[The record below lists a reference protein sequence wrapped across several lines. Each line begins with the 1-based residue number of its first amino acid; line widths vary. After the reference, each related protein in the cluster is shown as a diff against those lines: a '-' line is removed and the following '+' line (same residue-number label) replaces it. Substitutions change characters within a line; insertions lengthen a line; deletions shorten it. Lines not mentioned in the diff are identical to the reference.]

1 MNKIT
6 LFGVVQGVGMRPF
19 IYTLAQKLELVG
31 FVRNTQVALEIILP
45 AHKTESFLN
54 ALKKGL
60 PPLALVEKII
70 ISPYDKT
77 LKFND
82 FRILESK
89 NHPLNLLSQIP
100 KDLGVCE
107 DCLREIR
114 DKNSPYFHYAFNSC
128 AKCGARYSLLS
139 ALPYDRENSALK
151 PFKLCGF
158 CAFVYKDA
166 NNKRFHI
173 QGISCKKCGITLNY
187 KRFKNDDALLECAKD
202 IQKGKIIA
210 LKGNDDA
217 LLECAKDIQKGKI
230 IALKGLG
237 GFALLCDG
245 RNFQTIERL
254 RLLKNRPLKPF
265 ALMFKDLN
273 TAKQHAFLN
282 ALECESLN
290 STSAPIL
297 LARKKPNTPLAPNIA
312 KNSPFYG
319 VILPY
324 TPLHALLLD
333 LLDFPIVFTS
343 ANFSSL
349 PLASD
354 EAEIDALSFIFDF
367 KLTHN
372 RAIIHRID
380 DSIAQC
386 IDNAIRPMRLARG
399 FAPLYLTLPKRSNHS
414 PKKILALG
422 AEQKGHFS
430 LLDSETSILL
440 LSPFCGDLSVLENEK
455 HFKETLN
462 FFLKTYDF
470 KPTILACDK
479 HKNYTTTKMAFDFN
493 TPLLQ
498 VQHHHAHFL
507 ANVLD
512 ALLQD
517 PHLNHPFIGII
528 WDGSGA
534 YENKIYGAECFV
546 GDFER
551 IEEIA
556 RFEEFLLL
564 GGEKA
569 IKEPKRLVLEIALK
583 HQLNKLLKRVQKHFK
598 EDELEIFQQMHDREI
613 QSVATNSIGR
623 LFDIVAFSL
632 DLVGT
637 ISFEAES
644 GQVLENLALQSD
656 EIAFYPFKIKNSVVC
671 LKEFYQAFEKDLG
684 VLEPERIA
692 KKFFNSLVEI
702 ITALIA
708 PFKKHVVVCSGGVFC
723 NQLLCEQLAKR
734 LRGLKRQYFFH
745 KHFPPNDSSIPVGQA
760 LMAYFNPTIIKKG

>member
-1 MNKIT
+1 M
-6 LFGVVQGVGMRPF
+6 VQGVGMRPF
-19 IYTLAQKLELVG
+19 VYTLAQKLGLVG
-31 FVRNTQVALEIILP
+31 FVRNAQAALEIILP
-45 AHKTESFLN
+45 AHQTESFLN

-70 ISPYDKT
+70 ISPYDKA
-77 LKFND
+77 LHFNG

-100 KDLGVCE
+100 KDLGVCK

-114 DKNSPYFHYAFNSC
+114 DKNSPYFYYAFNSC
-128 AKCGARYSLLS
+128 AKCGARYSLLN
-139 ALPYDRENSALK
+139 AMPYDRENSALK
-151 PFKLCGF
+151 PFKLCEF
-158 CAFVYKDA
+158 CASVYQDPT
-166 NNKRFHI
+166 NKRFHI
-173 QGISCKKCGITLNY
+173 QGISCKKCGIALNY
-187 KRFKNDDALLECAKD
+187 KRFK
-202 IQKGKIIA
+202 
-210 LKGNDDA
+210 NDDA

-237 GFALLCDG
+237 GFALLCDA

-282 ALECESLN
+282 ALECESLISA
-290 STSAPIL
+290 STPIL

-354 EAEIDALSFIFDF
+354 EKEIDSLHFIFDF

-380 DSIAQC
+380 DSIVQC
-386 IDNAIRPMRLARG
+386 VDNIIRPMRLARG

-430 LLDSETSILL
+430 LLDSETSVLL

-470 KPTILACDK
+470 KPTLLACDK

-507 ANVLD
+507 ASVLD

-517 PHLNHPFIGII
+517 PHLNHPFIGIV

-546 GDFER
+546 GDLER

-556 RFEEFLLL
+556 RFEEFWLL
-564 GGEKA
+564 GGQKA

-598 EDELEIFQQMHDREI
+598 EDELEIFQQMHDKKI
-613 QSVATNSIGR
+613 QSIATNSIGR

-632 DLVGT
+632 DLTGT

-656 EIAFYPFKIKNSVVC
+656 EIAFYPFEIKNSVVG
-671 LKEFYQAFEKDLG
+671 LKAFYQAFEKDLG
-684 VLEPERIA
+684 VLEPKRIA

-708 PFKKHVVVCSGGVFC
+708 PFKEHVVVCSGGVFC

-734 LRGLKRQYFFH
+734 LRELKRQYFFH
-745 KHFPPNDSSIPVGQA
+745 KHFPPNDSSIPIGQA

>member
-19 IYTLAQKLELVG
+19 VYTLAQKLGLVG
-31 FVRNTQVALEIILP
+31 FVRNAQAALEIVLP

-70 ISPYDKT
+70 ISPYDKA
-77 LKFND
+77 LHFND

-100 KDLGVCE
+100 KDLGVCK

-114 DKNSPYFHYAFNSC
+114 DKNSPYFYYAFNSC
-128 AKCGARYSLLS
+128 AKCGARYSLLN

-151 PFKLCGF
+151 PFKLCEF
-158 CAFVYKDA
+158 CASVYQDPT
-166 NNKRFHI
+166 NKRFHI
-173 QGISCKKCGITLNY
+173 QGISCKKCGIALNY

-202 IQKGKIIA
+202 
-210 LKGNDDA
+210 L
-217 LLECAKDIQKGKI
+217 QKGKI

-237 GFALLCDG
+237 GFALLCDA

-273 TAKQHAFLN
+273 SVKQHAFLN

-290 STSAPIL
+290 SASTPIL
-297 LARKKPNTPLAPNIA
+297 LVRKKPDTQLAPNIA

-343 ANFSSL
+343 ANFNSL

-354 EAEIDALSFIFDF
+354 EAEIDSLSFIFDF

-399 FAPLYLTLPKRSNHS
+399 FAPLYLTLPKRSNGS

-422 AEQKGHFS
+422 AQQKGHFS
-430 LLDSETSILL
+430 LLDSETSVLL

-470 KPTILACDK
+470 KPTLLACDK

-507 ANVLD
+507 ASILD

-517 PHLNHPFIGII
+517 PHLNHPFIGIV

-546 GDFER
+546 GDLER
-551 IEEIA
+551 IEETA
-556 RFEEFLLL
+556 RFEEFWLL
-564 GGEKA
+564 GGQKA

-598 EDELEIFQQMHDREI
+598 EDELGIFQQMHDKKI

-632 DLVGT
+632 DLTGT

-656 EIAFYPFKIKNSVVC
+656 EIAFYPFEIKNSVVR

-684 VLEPERIA
+684 VLEPKRIA

-708 PFKKHVVVCSGGVFC
+708 PFKEHVVVCSGGVFC

-734 LRGLKRQYFFH
+734 LMGLKREYFFH

>member
-19 IYTLAQKLELVG
+19 IYTLAQKLGLVG
-31 FVRNTQVALEIILP
+31 FVRNAQAALEIVLP

-54 ALKKGL
+54 ALKKEL

-70 ISPYDKT
+70 ISPYDKA
-77 LKFND
+77 LHFND

-100 KDLGVCE
+100 KDLGVCK

-128 AKCGARYSLLS
+128 AKCGARYSLLN

-151 PFKLCGF
+151 PFKLCKF
-158 CAFVYKDA
+158 CTSVYKDA
-166 NNKRFHI
+166 HNKRFHI
-173 QGISCKKCGITLNY
+173 QGISCKKCGIALNY

-202 IQKGKIIA
+202 LQR
-210 LKGNDDA
+210 
-217 LLECAKDIQKGKI
+217 GKI

-237 GFALLCDG
+237 GFALLCDA

-282 ALECESLN
+282 ELECESLN

-297 LARKKPNTPLAPNIA
+297 LARKKPDTPLAPNIA

-354 EAEIDALSFIFDF
+354 EKEIDSLHFIFDF

-380 DSIAQC
+380 DSIVQRV
-386 IDNAIRPMRLARG
+386 DNIIRPMRLARG
-399 FAPLYLTLPKRSNHS
+399 FAPLYLTLPKRSNGS

-430 LLDSETSILL
+430 LLDSETSVLL

-470 KPTILACDK
+470 KPTLLACDK
-479 HKNYTTTKMAFDFN
+479 HQNYTTTKMAFELN

-507 ANVLD
+507 ASVLD

-517 PHLNHPFIGII
+517 PHLNHPFIGIV

-546 GDFER
+546 GDLER
-551 IEEIA
+551 IEEAA
-556 RFEEFLLL
+556 RFEEFWLL
-564 GGEKA
+564 GGQKA

-583 HQLNKLLKRVQKHFK
+583 HQLNKLLKCIQKHFK
-598 EDELEIFQQMHDREI
+598 EDELEIFQQMHDKKI

-632 DLVGT
+632 DLTGT

-656 EIAFYPFKIKNSVVC
+656 EIAFYPFTIKNSVVD

-708 PFKKHVVVCSGGVFC
+708 PFKEHVVVCSGGVFC

-734 LRGLKRQYFFH
+734 LRGLKREYFFH
-745 KHFPPNDSSIPVGQA
+745 KHFPPNDSSIPIGQA

>member
-1 MNKIT
+1 MCNDATLLNKIT

-31 FVRNTQVALEIILP
+31 FVRNTQAALEIILP

-114 DKNSPYFHYAFNSC
+114 DKNSPYFYYAFNSC
-128 AKCGARYSLLS
+128 AKCGARYSLLN

-173 QGISCKKCGITLNY
+173 QGISCKKCGIALNY

-210 LKGNDDA
+210 LKG
-217 LLECAKDIQKGKI
+217 
-230 IALKGLG
+230 LG
-237 GFALLCDG
+237 GFAFLCDG

-354 EAEIDALSFIFDF
+354 EAEIDSLSFIFDF

-386 IDNAIRPMRLARG
+386 IDNAMRPMRLARG
-399 FAPLYLTLPKRSNHS
+399 FAPLYLTLPKRSNDS
-414 PKKILALG
+414 QKKILALG

-470 KPTILACDK
+470 KPTLLVCDK
-479 HKNYTTTKMAFDFN
+479 HQNYTTTKMACGFN

-507 ANVLD
+507 ASVLD

-517 PHLNHPFIGII
+517 PHLNNPFIGII

-551 IEEIA
+551 IEEVA

-598 EDELEIFQQMHDREI
+598 EDELEIFQQMHDRGI

-623 LFDIVAFSL
+623 LFDIIAFSL
-632 DLVGT
+632 DLTGT

-692 KKFFNSLVEI
+692 KKFFNSLIEI

-708 PFKKHVVVCSGGVFC
+708 PFKEHVVVCSGGVFC

>member
-31 FVRNTQVALEIILP
+31 FVRNTQAALEIILP
-45 AHKTESFLN
+45 AHQTESFLN

-60 PPLALVEKII
+60 PPLALVEKIV

-107 DCLREIR
+107 DCLQEIR
-114 DKNSPYFHYAFNSC
+114 DKNSPYFYYVFNSC
-128 AKCGARYSLLS
+128 AKCGARYSLLN

-151 PFKLCGF
+151 PFKLCEF
-158 CAFVYKDA
+158 CTSTYQDPT
-166 NNKRFHI
+166 NKRFHI

-187 KRFKNDDALLECAKD
+187 KRFK
-202 IQKGKIIA
+202 
-210 LKGNDDA
+210 NDDA

-273 TAKQHAFLN
+273 TAKQHAFLS

-297 LARKKPNTPLAPNIA
+297 LARKKPNTQLAPNIA

-333 LLDFPIVFTS
+333 LLDFPIIFTS

-354 EAEIDALSFIFDF
+354 ETEIDALSFIFDF

-380 DSIAQC
+380 DSIAQHV
-386 IDNAIRPMRLARG
+386 DNAIRPMRLARG
-399 FAPLYLTLPKRSNHS
+399 FAPLYLTLPKRSS
-414 PKKILALG
+414 DLQKKILALG

-430 LLDSETSILL
+430 LLDSKTSVLL

-470 KPTILACDK
+470 KPTLLVCDK
-479 HKNYTTTKMAFDFN
+479 HQNYTTTQMAYGFN

-507 ANVLD
+507 ASVLD

-517 PHLNHPFIGII
+517 PHLNNPFIGII

-598 EDELEIFQQMHDREI
+598 EDELEIFQQMHDRKI
-613 QSVATNSIGR
+613 QSIATNSIGR

-656 EIAFYPFKIKNSVVC
+656 EIAFYPFKIKNSVVG

-684 VLEPERIA
+684 VLEPKRIA

-702 ITALIA
+702 ISALIA
-708 PFKKHVVVCSGGVFC
+708 PFKEHVVVCSGGVFC

-734 LRGLKRQYFFH
+734 LKGLKRQYFFH

>member
-1 MNKIT
+1 MRNDATLLNKIT

-19 IYTLAQKLELVG
+19 IYTLAQKLELAG
-31 FVRNTQVALEIILP
+31 FVRNTQAALEIILP

-60 PPLALVEKII
+60 PPLALVEKTI
-70 ISPYDKT
+70 ISPYDKA
-77 LKFND
+77 LKFNG

-100 KDLGVCE
+100 KDLGVCK

-128 AKCGARYSLLS
+128 AKCGARYSLLN

-151 PFKLCGF
+151 PFKLCEL
-158 CAFVYKDA
+158 CASIYQDPT
-166 NNKRFHI
+166 NKRFHI
-173 QGISCKKCGITLNY
+173 QGISCKKCGIALNY

-210 LKGNDDA
+210 LKG
-217 LLECAKDIQKGKI
+217 
-230 IALKGLG
+230 LG
-237 GFALLCDG
+237 GFALVCDA

-265 ALMFKDLN
+265 ALMFKNLN

-282 ALECESLN
+282 ELECESLN
-290 STSAPIL
+290 SASAPIL
-297 LARKKPNTPLAPNIA
+297 LARKKPDTQLAPNIA

-333 LLDFPIVFTS
+333 LLDFPIIFTS

-354 EAEIDALSFIFDF
+354 EDEIDSLSFIFDF

-380 DSIAQC
+380 DSIAQRV
-386 IDNAIRPMRLARG
+386 DNIIRPMRLGRG
-399 FAPLYLTLPKRSNHS
+399 FSPLYLTLPKRSNCS

-430 LLDSETSILL
+430 LLDSETSVLL

-507 ANVLD
+507 ASVLD

-534 YENKIYGAECFV
+534 YDNKIYGAECFV

-551 IEEIA
+551 IEEVA
-556 RFEEFLLL
+556 RFEEFWLL
-564 GGEKA
+564 GGQKA

-583 HQLNKLLKRVQKHFK
+583 HQLNKLLRRVQKHFK
-598 EDELEIFQQMHDREI
+598 EDELEIFQQMHDKKI
-613 QSVATNSIGR
+613 QSIATNSIGR

-656 EIAFYPFKIKNSVVC
+656 EIAFYPFTIKNSVVC

-684 VLEPERIA
+684 VLEPKRIA

-708 PFKKHVVVCSGGVFC
+708 PFKEHVVVCSGGVFC

-745 KHFPPNDSSIPVGQA
+745 KHFPPNDSSIPIGQA
-760 LMAYFNPTIIKKG
+760 LMAYFNPKIIKKG

>member
-1 MNKIT
+1 MQYLNQTAWKFALRNDATLLNKIT

-31 FVRNTQVALEIILP
+31 FVRNTQAALEIILP

-77 LKFND
+77 LRFNG

-128 AKCGARYSLLS
+128 AKCGARYSLLN
-139 ALPYDRENSALK
+139 AMPYDRENSALK
-151 PFKLCGF
+151 PFKLCKF
-158 CAFVYKDA
+158 CASIYQDPT
-166 NNKRFHI
+166 NKRFHI
-173 QGISCKKCGITLNY
+173 QGISCKKCGIELNY
-187 KRFKNDDALLECAKD
+187 KRFK
-202 IQKGKIIA
+202 
-210 LKGNDDA
+210 NDDA

-237 GFALLCDG
+237 GFALLCDA

-265 ALMFKDLN
+265 ALMFKDLKS
-273 TAKQHAFLN
+273 AKQHAFLN
-282 ALECESLN
+282 ELECESL
-290 STSAPIL
+290 SSISAPIL
-297 LARKKPNTPLAPNIA
+297 LARKKPDTQLAPNIA

-354 EAEIDALSFIFDF
+354 ETEINALSFIFDF

-380 DSIAQC
+380 DSIVQRV
-386 IDNAIRPMRLARG
+386 DNIIRPMRLARG
-399 FAPLYLTLPKRSNHS
+399 FAPLYLALPKRSNCS
-414 PKKILALG
+414 QQKILALG

-470 KPTILACDK
+470 KPTLLACDK
-479 HKNYTTTKMAFDFN
+479 HKNYTTTQMAFDFN

-507 ANVLD
+507 ASVLD

-534 YENKIYGAECFV
+534 YDNKVYGAECFV
-546 GDFER
+546 GDLER

-556 RFEEFLLL
+556 RFEEFWLL
-564 GGEKA
+564 GGQKA

-598 EDELEIFQQMHDREI
+598 EDELEIFQQMHDKKI

-644 GQVLENLALQSD
+644 GQVLEDLALQSD
-656 EIAFYPFKIKNSVVC
+656 EIAFYPFEIKNSVVG
-671 LKEFYQAFEKDLG
+671 LKAFYQAFEKDLG
-684 VLEPERIA
+684 VLEPKRIA

-708 PFKKHVVVCSGGVFC
+708 PFKEHVVVCSGGVFC

-734 LRGLKRQYFFH
+734 LKKLQREYFFH

>member
-1 MNKIT
+1 M
-6 LFGVVQGVGMRPF
+6 VQGVGMRPF

-31 FVRNTQVALEIILP
+31 FVRNTQAALEIILP

-128 AKCGARYSLLS
+128 AKCGARYSLLN
-139 ALPYDRENSALK
+139 AMPYDRENSALK

-158 CAFVYKDA
+158 CASTYQDPT
-166 NNKRFHI
+166 NKRFHI

-187 KRFKNDDALLECAKD
+187 KHFKNDDALLECS
-202 IQKGKIIA
+202 
-210 LKGNDDA
+210 
-217 LLECAKDIQKGKI
+217 KDIQKGKI

-237 GFALLCDG
+237 GFALLCDA

-290 STSAPIL
+290 SASAPIL
-297 LARKKPNTPLAPNIA
+297 LARKKPDTPLAPNIA

-319 VILPY
+319 IILPY

-386 IDNAIRPMRLARG
+386 IDNAMRPMRLARG
-399 FAPLYLTLPKRSNHS
+399 FAPLYLTLPKRSNDLQ
-414 PKKILALG
+414 KKILALG

-430 LLDSETSILL
+430 LLDSETSTLL

-479 HKNYTTTKMAFDFN
+479 HKNYTTTKMACDFN

-507 ANVLD
+507 ASVLD

-583 HQLNKLLKRVQKHFK
+583 HQLNKLLERVQKHFK

-632 DLVGT
+632 DLTGT

-702 ITALIA
+702 ITALII
-708 PFKKHVVVCSGGVFC
+708 PFKEHVVVCSGGVFC

>member
-1 MNKIT
+1 MNQIT

-31 FVRNTQVALEIILP
+31 FVRNTQAALEIILP

-70 ISPYDKT
+70 ISPYDKA
-77 LKFND
+77 LKFNG

-114 DKNSPYFHYAFNSC
+114 DKNSPYFYYAFNSC
-128 AKCGARYSLLS
+128 AKCGARYSLLN
-139 ALPYDRENSALK
+139 AMPYDRENSALK
-151 PFKLCGF
+151 PFKLCEF
-158 CAFVYKDA
+158 CASVYQDPR
-166 NNKRFHI
+166 NKRFHI
-173 QGISCKKCGITLNY
+173 QGISCKKCGIALNY

-210 LKGNDDA
+210 LKG
-217 LLECAKDIQKGKI
+217 
-230 IALKGLG
+230 LG
-237 GFALLCDG
+237 GFALVCDA

-290 STSAPIL
+290 SASAPIL
-297 LARKKPNTPLAPNIA
+297 LARKKPDTKLAPNIA

-380 DSIAQC
+380 DSIAQRV
-386 IDNAIRPMRLARG
+386 DHAIRPMRLARG
-399 FAPLYLTLPKRSNHS
+399 FAPLYLTLPKRSNCS
-414 PKKILALG
+414 PQKILALG

-455 HFKETLN
+455 HFKETLD

-470 KPTILACDK
+470 KPTLLACDK
-479 HKNYTTTKMAFDFN
+479 HKNYTTTKMAFEFN

-507 ANVLD
+507 ASVLD

-546 GDFER
+546 GDLER

-564 GGEKA
+564 GGQKA
-569 IKEPKRLVLEIALK
+569 IKEPKRLVLEMALK
-583 HQLNKLLKRVQKHFK
+583 HQLNELLKRVQKHFK
-598 EDELEIFQQMHDREI
+598 KEELEIFQQMHDREI
-613 QSVATNSIGR
+613 QSIATNSIGR

-632 DLVGT
+632 GLVET

-656 EIAFYPFKIKNSVVC
+656 EIAFYPFKIKNSVVG

-684 VLEPERIA
+684 VLEPKRIA

-708 PFKKHVVVCSGGVFC
+708 PFKEHVVVCSGGVFC

-745 KHFPPNDSSIPVGQA
+745 KHFPPNDSSIPIGQA

>member
-1 MNKIT
+1 
-6 LFGVVQGVGMRPF
+6 MRPF

-31 FVRNTQVALEIILP
+31 FVRNTQAALEIILP

-128 AKCGARYSLLS
+128 AKCGARYSLLN

-187 KRFKNDDALLECAKD
+187 KRFKNDDALLECT
-202 IQKGKIIA
+202 
-210 LKGNDDA
+210 
-217 LLECAKDIQKGKI
+217 KDIQKGKI

-380 DSIAQC
+380 DSITQC
-386 IDNAIRPMRLARG
+386 IDNAMRPMRLARG
-399 FAPLYLTLPKRSNHS
+399 FAPLYLTLPKRSNDS
-414 PKKILALG
+414 QKKILALG

-479 HKNYTTTKMAFDFN
+479 HKNYTTTKIACDFN

-507 ANVLD
+507 ASVLD

-517 PHLNHPFIGII
+517 PHLNNPFIGII

-569 IKEPKRLVLEIALK
+569 IKEPKRLVLGIALK
-583 HQLNKLLKRVQKHFK
+583 HQLNILLERVQKHFK

-632 DLVGT
+632 DLTGM

-684 VLEPERIA
+684 VLEPKRIA

-708 PFKKHVVVCSGGVFC
+708 PFKEHVVVCSGGVFC

-745 KHFPPNDSSIPVGQA
+745 KHFPPNDSSIPIGQA

>member
-31 FVRNTQVALEIILP
+31 FVRNTQAALEIILP

-77 LKFND
+77 LKSND

-89 NHPLNLLSQIP
+89 NHSLNLISQIP

-128 AKCGARYSLLS
+128 AKCGARYSLLN

-158 CAFVYKDA
+158 CAFVYKDT

-210 LKGNDDA
+210 LKG
-217 LLECAKDIQKGKI
+217 
-230 IALKGLG
+230 LG
-237 GFALLCDG
+237 GFALLCDA

-273 TAKQHAFLN
+273 TAKQHAFLS

-386 IDNAIRPMRLARG
+386 IDNAMRPMRLARG
-399 FAPLYLTLPKRSNHS
+399 FAPLYLTLPKRSNDS
-414 PKKILALG
+414 QKKILALG

-479 HKNYTTTKMAFDFN
+479 HKNYTTTKMACDFN

-507 ANVLD
+507 ASILD

-517 PHLNHPFIGII
+517 PHLNNPFIGII

-583 HQLNKLLKRVQKHFK
+583 HQLNKLLKRVQKYFK

-632 DLVGT
+632 DLTGT

-684 VLEPERIA
+684 VLEPKRIA

-702 ITALIA
+702 ITALIM
-708 PFKKHVVVCSGGVFC
+708 PFKEHVVVCSGGVFC

-745 KHFPPNDSSIPVGQA
+745 KHFPPNDSSIPIGQA

>member
-19 IYTLAQKLELVG
+19 VYTLAQKLGLVG
-31 FVRNTQVALEIILP
+31 FVRNAQAALEIILP
-45 AHKTESFLN
+45 AHQTESFLN

-70 ISPYDKT
+70 ISPYDKA
-77 LKFND
+77 LHFNG

-100 KDLGVCE
+100 KDLGVCK

-114 DKNSPYFHYAFNSC
+114 DKNSPYFYYAFNSC
-128 AKCGARYSLLS
+128 AKCGARYSLLN
-139 ALPYDRENSALK
+139 AMPYDRENSALK
-151 PFKLCGF
+151 PFKLCEF
-158 CAFVYKDA
+158 CASVYQDPT
-166 NNKRFHI
+166 NKRFHI
-173 QGISCKKCGITLNY
+173 QGISCKKCGIALNY
-187 KRFKNDDALLECAKD
+187 KRFK
-202 IQKGKIIA
+202 
-210 LKGNDDA
+210 NDDA

-237 GFALLCDG
+237 GFALLCDA

-282 ALECESLN
+282 ALECESLISA
-290 STSAPIL
+290 STPIL

-354 EAEIDALSFIFDF
+354 EKEIDSLHFIFDF

-380 DSIAQC
+380 DSIVQC
-386 IDNAIRPMRLARG
+386 VDNIIRPMRLARG

-430 LLDSETSILL
+430 LLDSETSVLL

-470 KPTILACDK
+470 KPTLLACDK

-507 ANVLD
+507 ASVLD

-517 PHLNHPFIGII
+517 PHLNHPFIGIV

-546 GDFER
+546 GDLER

-556 RFEEFLLL
+556 RFEEFWLL
-564 GGEKA
+564 GGQKA

-598 EDELEIFQQMHDREI
+598 EDELEIFQQMHDKKI
-613 QSVATNSIGR
+613 QSIATNSIGR

-632 DLVGT
+632 DLTGT

-656 EIAFYPFKIKNSVVC
+656 EIAFYPFEIKNSVVG
-671 LKEFYQAFEKDLG
+671 LKAFYQAFEKDLG
-684 VLEPERIA
+684 VLEPKRIA

-708 PFKKHVVVCSGGVFC
+708 PFKEHVVVCSGGVFC

-734 LRGLKRQYFFH
+734 LRELKRQYFFH
-745 KHFPPNDSSIPVGQA
+745 KHFPPNDSSIPIGQA

>member
-1 MNKIT
+1 M
-6 LFGVVQGVGMRPF
+6 VQGVGMRPF

-31 FVRNTQVALEIILP
+31 FVRNTQAALEIILP
-45 AHKTESFLN
+45 AHQTESFLN

-60 PPLALVEKII
+60 PPLALVEKIV

-77 LKFND
+77 LKSND

-114 DKNSPYFHYAFNSC
+114 DKSSPYFHYAFNSC
-128 AKCGARYSLLS
+128 AKCGARYSLLN

-158 CAFVYKDA
+158 CASTYQDPT
-166 NNKRFHI
+166 NKRFHI

-187 KRFKNDDALLECAKD
+187 KHFK
-202 IQKGKIIA
+202 
-210 LKGNDDA
+210 NDDA

-237 GFALLCDG
+237 GFALLCDA

-290 STSAPIL
+290 STSTPIL

-380 DSIAQC
+380 DSIVQC
-386 IDNAIRPMRLARG
+386 IDNAMRPMRLARG
-399 FAPLYLTLPKRSNHS
+399 FAPLYLTLPKRSNDS
-414 PKKILALG
+414 QKKILALG

-479 HKNYTTTKMAFDFN
+479 HKNYTTTKMACDFN

-507 ANVLD
+507 ASVLD

-517 PHLNHPFIGII
+517 PHLNDPFIGII

-583 HQLNKLLKRVQKHFK
+583 HQLNKLLECVQKHFK

-613 QSVATNSIGR
+613 QSTATNSIGR

-632 DLVGT
+632 DLTRT

-708 PFKKHVVVCSGGVFC
+708 PFKEHVVVCSGGVFC

>member
-1 MNKIT
+1 MCNDATLLNKIT

-31 FVRNTQVALEIILP
+31 FVRNTQAALEIILP

-77 LKFND
+77 LKSND

-128 AKCGARYSLLS
+128 AKCGARYSLLN

-158 CAFVYKDA
+158 CAFVYKDT

-210 LKGNDDA
+210 LKG
-217 LLECAKDIQKGKI
+217 
-230 IALKGLG
+230 LG
-237 GFALLCDG
+237 GFALLCDA

-354 EAEIDALSFIFDF
+354 ETEIDALSFIFDF

-372 RAIIHRID
+372 RTIIHRID

-386 IDNAIRPMRLARG
+386 IDNAMRPMRLARG
-399 FAPLYLTLPKRSNHS
+399 FAPLYLTLPKRSNDS
-414 PKKILALG
+414 QKKILALG

-455 HFKETLN
+455 HFKETLD

-479 HKNYTTTKMAFDFN
+479 HKNYTTTQMAFDFN

-507 ANVLD
+507 ASVLD

-546 GDFER
+546 GNLER

-583 HQLNKLLKRVQKHFK
+583 HQLNKLLERVQKHFK

-632 DLVGT
+632 DLTGT

-684 VLEPERIA
+684 VLESERIA

-702 ITALIA
+702 ITALIM
-708 PFKKHVVVCSGGVFC
+708 PFKEHVVVCSGGVFC

>member
-1 MNKIT
+1 
-6 LFGVVQGVGMRPF
+6 MRPF

-31 FVRNTQVALEIILP
+31 FVRNTQAALEIILP

-70 ISPYDKT
+70 INPYDKT
-77 LKFND
+77 LKFNG

-89 NHPLNLLSQIP
+89 NHSLNLLSQIP

-128 AKCGARYSLLS
+128 AKCGARYSLLN

-158 CAFVYKDA
+158 CAFVYKDT

-210 LKGNDDA
+210 LKG
-217 LLECAKDIQKGKI
+217 
-230 IALKGLG
+230 LG
-237 GFALLCDG
+237 GFALLCDA

-297 LARKKPNTPLAPNIA
+297 LARKKPDTPLAPNIA

-380 DSIAQC
+380 DSIVQC

-479 HKNYTTTKMAFDFN
+479 HKNYTTTKMACDFN
-493 TPLLQ
+493 TPLMQ

-507 ANVLD
+507 ASVLD

-517 PHLNHPFIGII
+517 PHLNHPFIGIV

-583 HQLNKLLKRVQKHFK
+583 HQLNKLLERVQKHFK

-632 DLVGT
+632 DLTGT

-671 LKEFYQAFEKDLG
+671 LKDFYQAFEKDLG

-692 KKFFNSLVEI
+692 KKFFNSLTEI

-708 PFKKHVVVCSGGVFC
+708 PFKEHVVVCSGGVFC

>member
-1 MNKIT
+1 MCNDATLLNKIT

-31 FVRNTQVALEIILP
+31 FVRNTQAALEIVLP

-70 ISPYDKT
+70 INPYDKT
-77 LKFND
+77 LKSND

-100 KDLGVCE
+100 KDLGVCK

-128 AKCGARYSLLS
+128 AKCGARYSLLN

-158 CAFVYKDA
+158 CASTYQDPT
-166 NNKRFHI
+166 NKRFHI

-210 LKGNDDA
+210 LKG
-217 LLECAKDIQKGKI
+217 
-230 IALKGLG
+230 LG
-237 GFALLCDG
+237 GFALLCDA

-343 ANFSSL
+343 ANFNSL

-399 FAPLYLTLPKRSNHS
+399 FAPLYLTLPKRSNDS
-414 PKKILALG
+414 QKKILALG
-422 AEQKGHFS
+422 AEQKGYFS

-479 HKNYTTTKMAFDFN
+479 HKNYTTTKMACGFN

-507 ANVLD
+507 ASVLD

-517 PHLNHPFIGII
+517 PHLNNPFIGII

-534 YENKIYGAECFV
+534 YENKVYGAECFV

-583 HQLNKLLKRVQKHFK
+583 HQLNKLLKCVQKHFK

-632 DLVGT
+632 DLTGT

-692 KKFFNSLVEI
+692 KKFFNSLTEI
-702 ITALIA
+702 IAALIV
-708 PFKKHVVVCSGGVFC
+708 PFKEHVVVCSGGVFC

-760 LMAYFNPTIIKKG
+760 LMTYFNPTIIKKG

>member
-1 MNKIT
+1 MQYLNQTAWKLALRNDATLLNKIT

-31 FVRNTQVALEIILP
+31 FVRNTQAALEIILP

-60 PPLALVEKII
+60 PPLALVEKTI
-70 ISPYDKT
+70 ISPYDKA
-77 LKFND
+77 LHFND

-100 KDLGVCE
+100 KDLGVCK
-107 DCLREIR
+107 DCLCEIR

-128 AKCGARYSLLS
+128 AKCGARYSLLN

-151 PFKLCGF
+151 PFKLCKF
-158 CAFVYKDA
+158 CASTYQDPT
-166 NNKRFHI
+166 NKRFHI
-173 QGISCKKCGITLNY
+173 QGISCKKCGIALNY
-187 KRFKNDDALLECAKD
+187 KRFK
-202 IQKGKIIA
+202 
-210 LKGNDDA
+210 NDDA

-237 GFALLCDG
+237 GFALLCDA

-282 ALECESLN
+282 ALECESLS
-290 STSAPIL
+290 STSTPIL
-297 LARKKPNTPLAPNIA
+297 LARKKPDTPLAPNIA

-349 PLASD
+349 PLASN
-354 EAEIDALSFIFDF
+354 EAEIDSLSFIFDF

-399 FAPLYLTLPKRSNHS
+399 FAPFYLTLPKRSNGS

-430 LLDSETSILL
+430 LLDSETSVLL

-470 KPTILACDK
+470 KPTLLACDK
-479 HKNYTTTKMAFDFN
+479 HKNYTTTQMAFEFN

-507 ANVLD
+507 ASVLD

-517 PHLNHPFIGII
+517 PHLNHPFIGIV

-546 GDFER
+546 GDLER

-556 RFEEFLLL
+556 RFEEFWLL
-564 GGEKA
+564 GGQKA

-598 EDELEIFQQMHDREI
+598 EDELEIFQQMHDKKI
-613 QSVATNSIGR
+613 QSIATNSIGR

-632 DLVGT
+632 GLTGT

-702 ITALIA
+702 IAALIA
-708 PFKKHVVVCSGGVFC
+708 PFKEHVVVCSGGVFC

-734 LRGLKRQYFFH
+734 LRELKRQYFFH
-745 KHFPPNDSSIPVGQA
+745 KHFPPNDSSIPIGQA

>member
-31 FVRNTQVALEIILP
+31 FVRNTQAALEIILP

-54 ALKKGL
+54 ALKNGL

-70 ISPYDKT
+70 ISPYDKA
-77 LKFND
+77 LHFND

-100 KDLGVCE
+100 KDLGVCK

-128 AKCGARYSLLS
+128 AKCGARYSLLN

-151 PFKLCGF
+151 PFKLCEF
-158 CAFVYKDA
+158 CASVYKDTH
-166 NNKRFHI
+166 NKRFHI
-173 QGISCKKCGITLNY
+173 QGISCKKCGIALTY
-187 KRFKNDDALLECAKD
+187 KRFK
-202 IQKGKIIA
+202 
-210 LKGNDDA
+210 NDDA

-237 GFALLCDG
+237 GFALLCDA

-273 TAKQHAFLN
+273 SAKQHAFLN

-290 STSAPIL
+290 SASAPIL
-297 LARKKPNTPLAPNIA
+297 LARKKPNTQLAPNIA

-354 EAEIDALSFIFDF
+354 EAEIDSLSFIFDF

-380 DSIAQC
+380 DSVVQRV
-386 IDNAIRPMRLARG
+386 DNAIRPMRLARG

-430 LLDSETSILL
+430 LLDSETSVLL

-470 KPTILACDK
+470 KPTLLACDK
-479 HKNYTTTKMAFDFN
+479 HKNYTTTKMAFEFN

-507 ANVLD
+507 ASVLD

-517 PHLNHPFIGII
+517 PHLNHPFIGIV

-534 YENKIYGAECFV
+534 YDNKIYGAECFV
-546 GDFER
+546 GDLER
-551 IEEIA
+551 IEEVA
-556 RFEEFLLL
+556 RFEEFWLL
-564 GGEKA
+564 GGQKA
-569 IKEPKRLVLEIALK
+569 IKEPRRLVLEIALK

-598 EDELEIFQQMHDREI
+598 EDELEIFKQMHDKKI

-632 DLVGT
+632 DLTGT

-656 EIAFYPFKIKNSVVC
+656 EIAFYPFEIKNSVVC

-708 PFKKHVVVCSGGVFC
+708 PFKEHVVVCSGGVFC

-734 LRGLKRQYFFH
+734 LKKLQREYFFH
-745 KHFPPNDSSIPVGQA
+745 KHFPPNDSSIPIGQA

>member
-1 MNKIT
+1 MCNDATLLNKIT

-31 FVRNTQVALEIILP
+31 FVRNTQAALEIILP
-45 AHKTESFLN
+45 THQTESFLN

-77 LKFND
+77 LKFNG

-107 DCLREIR
+107 DCLCEIR
-114 DKNSPYFHYAFNSC
+114 DKDSPYFHYAFNSC
-128 AKCGARYSLLS
+128 AKCGARYSLLN

-210 LKGNDDA
+210 LKG
-217 LLECAKDIQKGKI
+217 
-230 IALKGLG
+230 LG
-237 GFALLCDG
+237 GFALLCDA

-399 FAPLYLTLPKRSNHS
+399 FAPLYLTLPKRSNDS
-414 PKKILALG
+414 QKKILALG

-430 LLDSETSILL
+430 LLDSKTSILL
-440 LSPFCGDLSVLENEK
+440 LSPFCGDLSVLENKK

-479 HKNYTTTKMAFDFN
+479 HKNYTTTKMTFDFN

-507 ANVLD
+507 ASVLD

-517 PHLNHPFIGII
+517 PHLNNPFIGIV

-613 QSVATNSIGR
+613 QSTATNSIGR

-632 DLVGT
+632 DLTGT

-692 KKFFNSLVEI
+692 KKFFNSLTEI
-702 ITALIA
+702 ISALIA
-708 PFKKHVVVCSGGVFC
+708 PFKEHVVVCSGGVFC

>member
-1 MNKIT
+1 MCNDAALLNKIT

-19 IYTLAQKLELVG
+19 IYTLAQKLGLAG
-31 FVRNTQVALEIILP
+31 FVRNAQAALEIVLP
-45 AHKTESFLN
+45 AHKTEPFLN

-70 ISPYDKT
+70 ISPYDKV
-77 LKFND
+77 LHFND

-89 NHPLNLLSQIP
+89 NRPLNLLSQIP
-100 KDLGVCE
+100 KDLGVCK
-107 DCLREIR
+107 DCLREIK
-114 DKNSPYFHYAFNSC
+114 DKNSPYFYYAFNSC
-128 AKCGARYSLLS
+128 AKCGARYSLLN

-151 PFKLCGF
+151 PFKLCKF
-158 CAFVYKDA
+158 CASIYQDPT
-166 NNKRFHI
+166 NKRFHI
-173 QGISCKKCGITLNY
+173 QGISCKKCGIALNY

-202 IQKGKIIA
+202 
-210 LKGNDDA
+210 L
-217 LLECAKDIQKGKI
+217 QKGKI

-237 GFALLCDG
+237 GFALLCDA

-265 ALMFKDLN
+265 ALMFKDLKS
-273 TAKQHAFLN
+273 AKQHAFLN

-297 LARKKPNTPLAPNIA
+297 LAHKKPDTQLAPNIA

-354 EAEIDALSFIFDF
+354 EKEIDSLHFIFDF

-399 FAPLYLTLPKRSNHS
+399 FAPLYLTLPKRSNCS
-414 PKKILALG
+414 QKKILALG

-430 LLDSETSILL
+430 LLDSETSVLL

-479 HKNYTTTKMAFDFN
+479 HKNYTTTQMACGFN

-507 ANVLD
+507 ASILD

-517 PHLNHPFIGII
+517 PHLNHPFIGIV

-534 YENKIYGAECFV
+534 YENKVYGAECFV
-546 GDFER
+546 GDLER
-551 IEEIA
+551 IEEVA
-556 RFEEFLLL
+556 RFEEFWLL
-564 GGEKA
+564 GGQKA

-598 EDELEIFQQMHDREI
+598 EDELEIFQQMHDKGI

-632 DLVGT
+632 GLTGT

-656 EIAFYPFKIKNSVVC
+656 ESAFYPFEIKNSVVG
-671 LKEFYQAFEKDLG
+671 LKAFYQAFEKDLG
-684 VLEPERIA
+684 VLEPKRIA

-708 PFKKHVVVCSGGVFC
+708 PFKEHVVVCSGGVFC

-734 LRGLKRQYFFH
+734 LMGLKRQYFFH
-745 KHFPPNDSSIPVGQA
+745 KHFPPNDSSIPIGQA

>member
-1 MNKIT
+1 M
-6 LFGVVQGVGMRPF
+6 VQGVGMRPF

-31 FVRNTQVALEIILP
+31 FVRNTQAALEIILP

-77 LKFND
+77 LKSND

-128 AKCGARYSLLS
+128 AKCGARYSLLN

-187 KRFKNDDALLECAKD
+187 KHFK
-202 IQKGKIIA
+202 
-210 LKGNDDA
+210 NDDA

-237 GFALLCDG
+237 GFALLCDA

-354 EAEIDALSFIFDF
+354 EIEIDALSFIFDF

-372 RAIIHRID
+372 RTIIHRID
-380 DSIAQC
+380 DSIVQC
-386 IDNAIRPMRLARG
+386 IDNAMRPMRLARG
-399 FAPLYLTLPKRSNHS
+399 FAPLYLTLPKQSNHS
-414 PKKILALG
+414 QKKILALG

-479 HKNYTTTKMAFDFN
+479 HKNYTTTKMACGFN

-507 ANVLD
+507 ASILD

-517 PHLNHPFIGII
+517 PHLNHPFIGIV

-546 GDFER
+546 GDLER

-598 EDELEIFQQMHDREI
+598 EDELEIFQQMHDREV

-632 DLVGT
+632 DLTGT

-692 KKFFNSLVEI
+692 KKFFNSLTEI

-708 PFKKHVVVCSGGVFC
+708 PFKEHVVVCSGGVFC

>member
-1 MNKIT
+1 MQYFNQTAWKLALCNDATLLNKIT

-19 IYTLAQKLELVG
+19 IYTLAQKLKLIG
-31 FVRNTQVALEIILP
+31 FVRNTQAALEIILP
-45 AHKTESFLN
+45 THQTESFLN

-77 LKFND
+77 LKFNG

-158 CAFVYKDA
+158 CTSTYQDPT
-166 NNKRFHI
+166 NKRFHI

-210 LKGNDDA
+210 LKG
-217 LLECAKDIQKGKI
+217 
-230 IALKGLG
+230 LG
-237 GFALLCDG
+237 GFALLCDA

-354 EAEIDALSFIFDF
+354 EVEIDALSFIFDF

-386 IDNAIRPMRLARG
+386 IDNAMRPMRLARG
-399 FAPLYLTLPKRSNHS
+399 FAPLYLTLPKRSNDS
-414 PKKILALG
+414 QKRILALG

-430 LLDSETSILL
+430 LLDSETSTLL

-479 HKNYTTTKMAFDFN
+479 HKNYTTTQMAFDFN

-507 ANVLD
+507 ASVLD

-517 PHLNHPFIGII
+517 PHLNNPFIGII

-551 IEEIA
+551 IEEMA

-632 DLVGT
+632 DLTGT

-692 KKFFNSLVEI
+692 KKFFNSLTEI
-702 ITALIA
+702 ISALIA
-708 PFKKHVVVCSGGVFC
+708 PFKEHVVVCSGGVFC

-745 KHFPPNDSSIPVGQA
+745 KHFPPNDSSIPIGQA

>member
-1 MNKIT
+1 MCNDATLLNKIT

-31 FVRNTQVALEIILP
+31 FVRNTQAALEIILP
-45 AHKTESFLN
+45 THQTESFLN

-107 DCLREIR
+107 DCLCEIR

-128 AKCGARYSLLS
+128 AKCGARYSLLN

-158 CAFVYKDA
+158 CASIYQDPT
-166 NNKRFHI
+166 NKRFHI

-210 LKGNDDA
+210 LKG
-217 LLECAKDIQKGKI
+217 
-230 IALKGLG
+230 LG
-237 GFALLCDG
+237 GFALLCDA

-273 TAKQHAFLN
+273 TAKQHAFLS

-297 LARKKPNTPLAPNIA
+297 LARKKPNTQLAPNIA

-343 ANFSSL
+343 ANFNSL

-386 IDNAIRPMRLARG
+386 IDNAMRPMRLARG
-399 FAPLYLTLPKRSNHS
+399 FAPLYLALPKRSNHS

-479 HKNYTTTKMAFDFN
+479 HKNYTTTKMACDFN

-507 ANVLD
+507 ASVLD

-517 PHLNHPFIGII
+517 PHLNDPFIGII

-632 DLVGT
+632 DLTGT

-692 KKFFNSLVEI
+692 KKFFNSLTEI

-708 PFKKHVVVCSGGVFC
+708 PFKEHVVVCSGGVFC

-734 LRGLKRQYFFH
+734 LKGLKRQYFFH
-745 KHFPPNDSSIPVGQA
+745 KHFPPNDSSIPIGQA

>member
-19 IYTLAQKLELVG
+19 VYTLAQKLGLVG
-31 FVRNTQVALEIILP
+31 FARNAQAALEIVLP

-70 ISPYDKT
+70 ISPYDKV
-77 LKFND
+77 LHFND

-100 KDLGVCE
+100 KDLGVCK

-128 AKCGARYSLLS
+128 AKCGARYSLLN

-151 PFKLCGF
+151 PFKLCEF
-158 CAFVYKDA
+158 CASVYQDPT
-166 NNKRFHI
+166 NKRFHI
-173 QGISCKKCGITLNY
+173 QGISCKKCGIALTY
-187 KRFKNDDALLECAKD
+187 KRFK
-202 IQKGKIIA
+202 
-210 LKGNDDA
+210 NDDA

-237 GFALLCDG
+237 GFALLCDA

-282 ALECESLN
+282 ALECESLI
-290 STSAPIL
+290 SASAPIL
-297 LARKKPNTPLAPNIA
+297 LARKKPDTQLAPNIA

-354 EAEIDALSFIFDF
+354 EKEIDSLHFIFDF

-380 DSIAQC
+380 DSIVQRV
-386 IDNAIRPMRLARG
+386 DNIIRPMRLARG
-399 FAPLYLTLPKRSNHS
+399 FAPLYLALPKRSNGS

-470 KPTILACDK
+470 KPTLLACDK
-479 HKNYTTTKMAFDFN
+479 HQNYTTTKMAFEFN

-507 ANVLD
+507 ASVLD

-546 GDFER
+546 GDLER

-556 RFEEFLLL
+556 RFEEFWLL
-564 GGEKA
+564 GGQKA
-569 IKEPKRLVLEIALK
+569 IKEPRRLVLEIALK

-598 EDELEIFQQMHDREI
+598 EDELGIFKQMHDKKI

-632 DLVGT
+632 GVVGT

-656 EIAFYPFKIKNSVVC
+656 EIAFYPFEIKNSVVR

-708 PFKKHVVVCSGGVFC
+708 PFKGHVVVCSGGVFC
-723 NQLLCEQLAKR
+723 NQLLCEQLAQR
-734 LRGLKRQYFFH
+734 LKKLQREYFFH

>member
-31 FVRNTQVALEIILP
+31 FVRNTQAALEIILP

-60 PPLALVEKII
+60 PPLALIKKII
-70 ISPYDKT
+70 ISPYDKA
-77 LKFND
+77 LNFND

-100 KDLGVCE
+100 KDLGVCK

-114 DKNSPYFHYAFNSC
+114 DKNSPYFYYAFNSC
-128 AKCGARYSLLS
+128 AKCGARYSLLN

-151 PFKLCGF
+151 PFKLCEF
-158 CAFVYKDA
+158 CASVYQDPR
-166 NNKRFHI
+166 NKRFHI
-173 QGISCKKCGITLNY
+173 QGISCKKCGIALNY
-187 KRFKNDDALLECAKD
+187 KRFK
-202 IQKGKIIA
+202 
-210 LKGNDDA
+210 NDDA

-237 GFALLCDG
+237 GFALLCDA

-254 RLLKNRPLKPF
+254 RLLKKRPLKPF

-273 TAKQHAFLN
+273 SAKQHAFLN
-282 ALECESLN
+282 ALECESLI
-290 STSAPIL
+290 SASAPIL
-297 LARKKPNTPLAPNIA
+297 LAHKKPDTQLAPNIA

-319 VILPY
+319 MILPY

-354 EAEIDALSFIFDF
+354 EKEIDSLHFIFDF

-380 DSIAQC
+380 DSIVQRV
-386 IDNAIRPMRLARG
+386 DNIIRPMRLARG
-399 FAPLYLTLPKRSNHS
+399 FAPLYLTLPKRSNGS

-422 AEQKGHFS
+422 AQQKGHFS

-462 FFLKTYDF
+462 FFLKTYNF

-479 HKNYTTTKMAFDFN
+479 HQNYTTTQMAFKFN

-507 ANVLD
+507 ASILD

-517 PHLNHPFIGII
+517 PHLNSPFIGII

-556 RFEEFLLL
+556 RFEEFWLL

-583 HQLNKLLKRVQKHFK
+583 HQLNKLLERVQKHFK
-598 EDELEIFQQMHDREI
+598 EDELEIFQQMHDKKI
-613 QSVATNSIGR
+613 QSIATNSIGR

-632 DLVGT
+632 DLTGT

-656 EIAFYPFKIKNSVVC
+656 EIAFYPFEIKNSVVC

-708 PFKKHVVVCSGGVFC
+708 PFKEHVVVCSGGVFC

-734 LRGLKRQYFFH
+734 LKKLQREYFFH

>member
-1 MNKIT
+1 M
-6 LFGVVQGVGMRPF
+6 VQGVGMRPF
-19 IYTLAQKLELVG
+19 IYTLAQKLGLVG
-31 FVRNTQVALEIILP
+31 FVRNAQAALEIVLP

-70 ISPYDKT
+70 ISPYDKV
-77 LKFND
+77 LHFND

-128 AKCGARYSLLS
+128 AKCGARYSLLN

-151 PFKLCGF
+151 PFKLCKF
-158 CAFVYKDA
+158 CASTYQDPT
-166 NNKRFHI
+166 NKRFHI
-173 QGISCKKCGITLNY
+173 QGISCKKCGITLSY
-187 KRFKNDDALLECAKD
+187 KRFK
-202 IQKGKIIA
+202 
-210 LKGNDDA
+210 NDDA

-237 GFALLCDG
+237 GFALLCDA

-282 ALECESLN
+282 ALECESLI
-290 STSAPIL
+290 SASAPIL
-297 LARKKPNTPLAPNIA
+297 LARKKPDTQLAPNIA

-354 EAEIDALSFIFDF
+354 EKEIDSLHFVFDF

-380 DSIAQC
+380 DSIVQRM
-386 IDNAIRPMRLARG
+386 DNAIRPMRLARG
-399 FAPLYLTLPKRSNHS
+399 FAPLYLTLPKRSNGS

-422 AEQKGHFS
+422 AQQKGHFS
-430 LLDSETSILL
+430 LLDSKTSVLL

-470 KPTILACDK
+470 KPTLLACDK
-479 HKNYTTTKMAFDFN
+479 HKNYTTTKMAFEFN

-507 ANVLD
+507 ASVLD

-517 PHLNHPFIGII
+517 PHLNHPFIGIV

-546 GDFER
+546 GDLER
-551 IEEIA
+551 IEETA
-556 RFEEFLLL
+556 RFEEFWLL
-564 GGEKA
+564 GGQKA

-583 HQLNKLLKRVQKHFK
+583 HQLNKLLKCVQKHFK
-598 EDELEIFQQMHDREI
+598 EDELGIFQQMHDKKI
-613 QSVATNSIGR
+613 QSIATNSIGR

-632 DLVGT
+632 DLTGT

-656 EIAFYPFKIKNSVVC
+656 ESAFYPFEIKNSVVG

-684 VLEPERIA
+684 VLEPKRIA

-708 PFKKHVVVCSGGVFC
+708 PFKEHVVVCSGGVFC
-723 NQLLCEQLAKR
+723 NQLLCEQLAQR
-734 LRGLKRQYFFH
+734 LKKLQREYFFH

>member
-1 MNKIT
+1 M
-6 LFGVVQGVGMRPF
+6 VQGVGMRPF
-19 IYTLAQKLELVG
+19 IYTLAQKLGLVG
-31 FVRNTQVALEIILP
+31 FVRNTQAALEIILP

-70 ISPYDKT
+70 ISPYDKV
-77 LKFND
+77 LHFND

-100 KDLGVCE
+100 KDLGVCK

-128 AKCGARYSLLS
+128 AKCGARYSLLN

-158 CAFVYKDA
+158 CASAYQDPT
-166 NNKRFHI
+166 NKRFHI
-173 QGISCKKCGITLNY
+173 QGISCKKCGIVLNY
-187 KRFKNDDALLECAKD
+187 KRFK
-202 IQKGKIIA
+202 
-210 LKGNDDA
+210 NDDA

-265 ALMFKDLN
+265 ALMFKDLKS
-273 TAKQHAFLN
+273 AKQHAFLN

-297 LARKKPNTPLAPNIA
+297 LARKKPDTQLAPNIA

-343 ANFSSL
+343 ANFNSL
-349 PLASD
+349 PLASN
-354 EAEIDALSFIFDF
+354 EKEIDSLHFIFDF

-380 DSIAQC
+380 DSIAQRV
-386 IDNAIRPMRLARG
+386 DNIIRPMRLARG
-399 FAPLYLTLPKRSNHS
+399 FAPLYLALPKRSNDS

-422 AEQKGHFS
+422 AQQKGHFS

-470 KPTILACDK
+470 KPTLLACDK
-479 HKNYTTTKMAFDFN
+479 HKNYTTTQMAFDFN

-507 ANVLD
+507 ASVLD

-517 PHLNHPFIGII
+517 PHLNHPFIGIV

-534 YENKIYGAECFV
+534 YDNKIYGAECFV
-546 GDFER
+546 GDLER
-551 IEEIA
+551 IEEMA

-564 GGEKA
+564 GGQKA

-583 HQLNKLLKRVQKHFK
+583 HQLNKLLERVQKHFK
-598 EDELEIFQQMHDREI
+598 EDELEIFQQMHDKKI
-613 QSVATNSIGR
+613 QSIATNSIGR

-632 DLVGT
+632 DLTGT

-656 EIAFYPFKIKNSVVC
+656 EIAFYPFEIKNSVVC
-671 LKEFYQAFEKDLG
+671 LKDFYQAFEKDLG
-684 VLEPERIA
+684 VLDPERIA

-708 PFKKHVVVCSGGVFC
+708 PFKEHVVVCSGGVFC
-723 NQLLCEQLAKR
+723 NQLLCEQLAQR
-734 LRGLKRQYFFH
+734 LKNLQREYFFH

>member
-1 MNKIT
+1 MCNDAALLNKIT

-19 IYTLAQKLELVG
+19 VYTLAQKLGLVG
-31 FVRNTQVALEIILP
+31 FVRNAQAALEIVLP

-70 ISPYDKT
+70 ISPYDKA
-77 LKFND
+77 LHFND

-100 KDLGVCE
+100 KDLGVCK

-128 AKCGARYSLLS
+128 TKCGARYSLLN
-139 ALPYDRENSALK
+139 AMPYDRENSALK
-151 PFKLCGF
+151 PFKLCEF
-158 CAFVYKDA
+158 CASVYQDPT
-166 NNKRFHI
+166 NKRFHI
-173 QGISCKKCGITLNY
+173 QGISCKKCGIALNY
-187 KRFKNDDALLECAKD
+187 KRFK
-202 IQKGKIIA
+202 
-210 LKGNDDA
+210 NDDA

-237 GFALLCDG
+237 GFALLCDA

-265 ALMFKDLN
+265 ALMFKDLKS
-273 TAKQHAFLN
+273 AKQHAFLN

-297 LARKKPNTPLAPNIA
+297 LARKKPNIKLAPNIA

-333 LLDFPIVFTS
+333 LLDFPIIFTS
-343 ANFSSL
+343 ANFNSL
-349 PLASD
+349 PLASN
-354 EAEIDALSFIFDF
+354 EKEIDSLHFIFDF

-380 DSIAQC
+380 DSIVQRV
-386 IDNAIRPMRLARG
+386 DNIIRPMRLARG
-399 FAPLYLTLPKRSNHS
+399 FAPLYLALPKRSNGS

-479 HKNYTTTKMAFDFN
+479 HKNYTTTKMAFELN

-507 ANVLD
+507 ASVLD

-534 YENKIYGAECFV
+534 YDNKIYGAECFI

-556 RFEEFLLL
+556 RFEEFWLL
-564 GGEKA
+564 GGQKA
-569 IKEPKRLVLEIALK
+569 IKEPKRLVLEISLK

-598 EDELEIFQQMHDREI
+598 EDELEIFQQMHDKKI
-613 QSVATNSIGR
+613 QSIATNSIGR

-632 DLVGT
+632 DLTGT

-656 EIAFYPFKIKNSVVC
+656 ESAFYPFTIKNSVVG

-684 VLEPERIA
+684 VLEPKRIA
-692 KKFFNSLVEI
+692 KKFFNSLAEI

-708 PFKKHVVVCSGGVFC
+708 PFKEHVVVCSGGVFC

-745 KHFPPNDSSIPVGQA
+745 KHFPPNDSSIPIGQA

>member
-19 IYTLAQKLELVG
+19 IYALAQKLELVG
-31 FVRNTQVALEIILP
+31 FVRNTQAALEIILP

-70 ISPYDKT
+70 ISPYDKV

-89 NHPLNLLSQIP
+89 NRPLNLLSQIP

-114 DKNSPYFHYAFNSC
+114 DKNSPYFYYAFNSC
-128 AKCGARYSLLS
+128 AKCGARYSLLN
-139 ALPYDRENSALK
+139 AMPYDRENSALK
-151 PFKLCGF
+151 PFKLCEF
-158 CAFVYKDA
+158 CASVYKDA
-166 NNKRFHI
+166 HNKRFHI
-173 QGISCKKCGITLNY
+173 QGISCKKCGIALNY

-202 IQKGKIIA
+202 
-210 LKGNDDA
+210 L
-217 LLECAKDIQKGKI
+217 QKGKI

-237 GFALLCDG
+237 GFALLCDA

-265 ALMFKDLN
+265 ALMFKDLKS
-273 TAKQHAFLN
+273 AKQHAFLN
-282 ALECESLN
+282 ASECESLI
-290 STSAPIL
+290 SASAPIL
-297 LARKKPNTPLAPNIA
+297 LARKKPDTQLAPNIA

-354 EAEIDALSFIFDF
+354 EKEIDSLHFIFDF

-380 DSIAQC
+380 DSIVQRV
-386 IDNAIRPMRLARG
+386 DNAIRPMRLARG
-399 FAPLYLTLPKRSNHS
+399 FAPLYLALPKRSNGS

-440 LSPFCGDLSVLENEK
+440 LSPFCGDLSVLENKK

-470 KPTILACDK
+470 KPTLLACDK
-479 HKNYTTTKMAFDFN
+479 HQNYTTTKMAFELN

-507 ANVLD
+507 ASVLD

-546 GDFER
+546 GDLEC
-551 IEEIA
+551 IEEVA
-556 RFEEFLLL
+556 RFEEFWLL
-564 GGEKA
+564 GGQKA

-583 HQLNKLLKRVQKHFK
+583 HQLNKLLKRIQKHFK
-598 EDELEIFQQMHDREI
+598 EDELEIFKQMHDKKI

-632 DLVGT
+632 DLTGT

-656 EIAFYPFKIKNSVVC
+656 EIAFYPFEIKNSVVC
-671 LKEFYQAFEKDLG
+671 LKKFYQAFEKDLG
-684 VLEPERIA
+684 VLEPKRIA

-702 ITALIA
+702 ITALIV
-708 PFKKHVVVCSGGVFC
+708 PFKEHVVVCSGGVFC

-734 LRGLKRQYFFH
+734 LMGLKRQYFFH

>member
-19 IYTLAQKLELVG
+19 VYILAQKLGLVG
-31 FVRNTQVALEIILP
+31 FARNAQAALEIVLP

-60 PPLALVEKII
+60 PPLALVEKIV
-70 ISPYDKT
+70 ISPYDKA
-77 LKFND
+77 LHFND

-128 AKCGARYSLLS
+128 AKCGARYSLLN
-139 ALPYDRENSALK
+139 AMPYDRENSALK

-158 CAFVYKDA
+158 CTSVYKNA
-166 NNKRFHI
+166 TNKRFHI
-173 QGISCKKCGITLNY
+173 QGISCKKCGIALNY

-210 LKGNDDA
+210 LKG
-217 LLECAKDIQKGKI
+217 
-230 IALKGLG
+230 LG
-237 GFALLCDG
+237 GFALVCDA

-265 ALMFKDLN
+265 ALMFKDLKS
-273 TAKQHAFLN
+273 AKQHAFLN
-282 ALECESLN
+282 ALECESLI

-297 LARKKPNTPLAPNIA
+297 LARKKPNTQLAPNIA

-380 DSIAQC
+380 DSIVQRV
-386 IDNAIRPMRLARG
+386 DNIIRPMRLARG
-399 FAPLYLTLPKRSNHS
+399 FAPLYLALPKRSNHP

-430 LLDSETSILL
+430 LLDSETSVLL

-470 KPTILACDK
+470 KPTLLACDK
-479 HKNYTTTKMAFDFN
+479 HQNYTTTQMAFEFN

-507 ANVLD
+507 ASVLD

-517 PHLNHPFIGII
+517 PHLNHPFIGIV

-534 YENKIYGAECFV
+534 YDNKVYGAECFV
-546 GDFER
+546 GDFEC
-551 IEEIA
+551 IEETA
-556 RFEEFLLL
+556 RFEEFWLL
-564 GGEKA
+564 GGQKA

-583 HQLNKLLKRVQKHFK
+583 HQLNKLLRRVQKHFK
-598 EDELEIFQQMHDREI
+598 KDELEIFQQMHDKKI

-656 EIAFYPFKIKNSVVC
+656 EIAFYPFEIKNSVVG
-671 LKEFYQAFEKDLG
+671 LKAFYQAFEKDLG
-684 VLEPERIA
+684 VLEPKRIA

-708 PFKKHVVVCSGGVFC
+708 PFKEHVVVCSGGVFC

-734 LRGLKRQYFFH
+734 FKKLQREYFFH

>member
-1 MNKIT
+1 MCNDATLLNKIT

-19 IYTLAQKLELVG
+19 VYTLAQKLGLVG
-31 FVRNTQVALEIILP
+31 FTRNTQAALEIILP

-70 ISPYDKT
+70 ISPYDKA
-77 LKFND
+77 LYFND

-100 KDLGVCE
+100 KDLGVCK

-128 AKCGARYSLLS
+128 AKCGARYSLLN
-139 ALPYDRENSALK
+139 AMPYDRENSALK
-151 PFKLCGF
+151 PFKLCKF
-158 CAFVYKDA
+158 CASVYKDA
-166 NNKRFHI
+166 TNKRFHI
-173 QGISCKKCGITLNY
+173 QGISCKKCGIALNY
-187 KRFKNDDALLECAKD
+187 K
-202 IQKGKIIA
+202 Q
-210 LKGNDDA
+210 LKNDDA

-237 GFALLCDG
+237 GFALLCDA

-254 RLLKNRPLKPF
+254 RLLKKRPLKPF
-265 ALMFKDLN
+265 ALMFKDLKS
-273 TAKQHAFLN
+273 AKQHAFLN

-297 LARKKPNTPLAPNIA
+297 LARKKPDTQLAPNIA

-343 ANFSSL
+343 ANFNSL

-380 DSIAQC
+380 DSIAQRV
-386 IDNAIRPMRLARG
+386 DNIIRPMRLARG
-399 FAPLYLTLPKRSNHS
+399 FAPLYLALPKRSNHS

-470 KPTILACDK
+470 KPTLLACDK
-479 HKNYTTTKMAFDFN
+479 HKNYTTTQMAFEFN

-507 ANVLD
+507 ASVLD

-534 YENKIYGAECFV
+534 YDNKIYGAECFV

-556 RFEEFLLL
+556 RFEEFWLL
-564 GGEKA
+564 GGQKA

-583 HQLNKLLKRVQKHFK
+583 HQLNKLLRRVQKHFK
-598 EDELEIFQQMHDREI
+598 EDELEIFQQMHDKGI

-656 EIAFYPFKIKNSVVC
+656 EIAFYPFEIKNSVVC
-671 LKEFYQAFEKDLG
+671 LKKFYQAFEKDLG

-702 ITALIA
+702 ITALIV
-708 PFKKHVVVCSGGVFC
+708 PFKGHVVVCSGGVFC

>member
-1 MNKIT
+1 MCNDATLLNKIT

-45 AHKTESFLN
+45 AHQTESFLN

-77 LKFND
+77 LKFNG

-128 AKCGARYSLLS
+128 AKCGARYSLLN

-158 CAFVYKDA
+158 CAFVYKDT

-187 KRFKNDDALLECAKD
+187 KHFK
-202 IQKGKIIA
+202 
-210 LKGNDDA
+210 NDDA

-237 GFALLCDG
+237 GFALLCDA

-333 LLDFPIVFTS
+333 LLDFPIIFTS

-380 DSIAQC
+380 DSIVQY
-386 IDNAIRPMRLARG
+386 IDNAMRPMRLARG
-399 FAPLYLTLPKRSNHS
+399 FAPLYLTLPKRSNDS
-414 PKKILALG
+414 QKKILALG

-430 LLDSETSILL
+430 LLDSATSILL

-507 ANVLD
+507 ASVLD

-517 PHLNHPFIGII
+517 SHLNNPFIGIV

-632 DLVGT
+632 DLTGT

-656 EIAFYPFKIKNSVVC
+656 ENAFYPFKIKNSVVC

-692 KKFFNSLVEI
+692 KKFFNSLTEI
-702 ITALIA
+702 ISALIA
-708 PFKKHVVVCSGGVFC
+708 PFKEHVVVCSGGVFC

>member
-19 IYTLAQKLELVG
+19 VYTLAQKLELVG
-31 FVRNTQVALEIILP
+31 FVRNAQAALEIILP

-70 ISPYDKT
+70 ISPYDKA
-77 LKFND
+77 LHFND

-100 KDLGVCE
+100 KDLGVCK

-128 AKCGARYSLLS
+128 AKCGARYSLLN
-139 ALPYDRENSALK
+139 ALPYDRGNSALK
-151 PFKLCGF
+151 PFKLCEF
-158 CAFVYKDA
+158 CTSTYQDPT
-166 NNKRFHI
+166 NKRFHI
-173 QGISCKKCGITLNY
+173 QGISCKKCGIALNY

-202 IQKGKIIA
+202 LQR
-210 LKGNDDA
+210 
-217 LLECAKDIQKGKI
+217 GKI

-237 GFALLCDG
+237 GFALLCDA

-297 LARKKPNTPLAPNIA
+297 LARKKPNTQLAPNIA

-333 LLDFPIVFTS
+333 LLDFPIIFTS

-399 FAPLYLTLPKRSNHS
+399 FAPLYLTLPKRSNHP

-422 AEQKGHFS
+422 AEQKGYFS
-430 LLDSETSILL
+430 LLDSETSTLL

-470 KPTILACDK
+470 KPTLLACDK
-479 HKNYTTTKMAFDFN
+479 HKNYTTTKMAFELN

-507 ANVLD
+507 ASVLD

-517 PHLNHPFIGII
+517 PHLNHPFIGIV

-546 GDFER
+546 GDLER
-551 IEEIA
+551 IEEMA
-556 RFEEFLLL
+556 RFEEFWLL
-564 GGEKA
+564 GGQKA

-598 EDELEIFQQMHDREI
+598 EDELEIFQQMHDKKI
-613 QSVATNSIGR
+613 QSIATNSIGR

-632 DLVGT
+632 GLTGT

-708 PFKKHVVVCSGGVFC
+708 PFKEHVVVCSGGVFC

-734 LRGLKRQYFFH
+734 LRELKRQYFFH
-745 KHFPPNDSSIPVGQA
+745 KHFPPNDSSIPIGQA

>member
-31 FVRNTQVALEIILP
+31 FVRNTQAALEIILP

-60 PPLALVEKII
+60 PPLALVEKIV

-77 LKFND
+77 LKSND

-89 NHPLNLLSQIP
+89 NHSLNLISQIP

-128 AKCGARYSLLS
+128 AKCGARYSLLN

-210 LKGNDDA
+210 LKG
-217 LLECAKDIQKGKI
+217 
-230 IALKGLG
+230 LG
-237 GFALLCDG
+237 GFALLCDA

-282 ALECESLN
+282 ALECESLS

-297 LARKKPNTPLAPNIA
+297 LARKKPNTQLAPNIA

-333 LLDFPIVFTS
+333 LLDFPIIFTS

-354 EAEIDALSFIFDF
+354 EAEIDSLSFIFDF

-380 DSIAQC
+380 DSIAQRV
-386 IDNAIRPMRLARG
+386 DNIIRPMRLARG
-399 FAPLYLTLPKRSNHS
+399 FAPLYLTLPKRSNGS

-470 KPTILACDK
+470 KPTLLVCDK
-479 HKNYTTTKMAFDFN
+479 HKNYTTTKMACGFN

-507 ANVLD
+507 ASVLD

-517 PHLNHPFIGII
+517 PHLNNPFIGII

-551 IEEIA
+551 IEEVA

-583 HQLNKLLKRVQKHFK
+583 HQLNKLLERVQKHFK

-632 DLVGT
+632 DLVET

-656 EIAFYPFKIKNSVVC
+656 EIAFYPFEIKNSVVC

-708 PFKKHVVVCSGGVFC
+708 PFKEHVVVCSGGVFC

>member
-1 MNKIT
+1 MCNDATLLNKIT

-45 AHKTESFLN
+45 THKTESFLN

-70 ISPYDKT
+70 ISPYDKA
-77 LKFND
+77 LHFND

-100 KDLGVCE
+100 KDLGVCK

-128 AKCGARYSLLS
+128 AKCGARYSLLN

-158 CAFVYKDA
+158 CTFVYKDA

-210 LKGNDDA
+210 LKG
-217 LLECAKDIQKGKI
+217 
-230 IALKGLG
+230 LG
-237 GFALLCDG
+237 GFALLCDA

-273 TAKQHAFLN
+273 TAKQHAFLS

-297 LARKKPNTPLAPNIA
+297 LARKKPDTQLAPNIA

-333 LLDFPIVFTS
+333 LLDFPIIFTS

-354 EAEIDALSFIFDF
+354 EAEIDSLSFIFDF

-372 RAIIHRID
+372 RAIIHKID

-386 IDNAIRPMRLARG
+386 IDNAMRPMRLARG
-399 FAPLYLTLPKRSNHS
+399 FAPLYLTLPKRSNDS
-414 PKKILALG
+414 QKKILALG

-430 LLDSETSILL
+430 LLDSETSTLL

-479 HKNYTTTKMAFDFN
+479 HKNYTTTQMACDFN

-507 ANVLD
+507 ASILD

-517 PHLNHPFIGII
+517 PHLNNPFIGIV

-551 IEEIA
+551 IEEVA

-569 IKEPKRLVLEIALK
+569 IKEPKRLVLEIALR

-671 LKEFYQAFEKDLG
+671 LKDFYQAFEKDLG
-684 VLEPERIA
+684 VLEPKRIA
-692 KKFFNSLVEI
+692 KKFFNSLTEI

-708 PFKKHVVVCSGGVFC
+708 PFKEHVVVCSGGVFC

-745 KHFPPNDSSIPVGQA
+745 KHFPPNDSSIPIGQA

>member
-1 MNKIT
+1 MCNDATLLNKIT

-19 IYTLAQKLELVG
+19 VYTLAQKLELVG
-31 FVRNTQVALEIILP
+31 FVRNAQAALEIILP

-70 ISPYDKT
+70 ISPYDKA
-77 LKFND
+77 LYFND

-100 KDLGVCE
+100 KDLGVCK

-128 AKCGARYSLLS
+128 AKCGARYSLLN
-139 ALPYDRENSALK
+139 ALPYDRGNSALK
-151 PFKLCGF
+151 PFKLCEF
-158 CAFVYKDA
+158 CTSTYQDPT
-166 NNKRFHI
+166 NKRFHI
-173 QGISCKKCGITLNY
+173 QGISCKKCGIALNY

-202 IQKGKIIA
+202 LQR
-210 LKGNDDA
+210 
-217 LLECAKDIQKGKI
+217 GKI

-237 GFALLCDG
+237 GFALLCDA

-297 LARKKPNTPLAPNIA
+297 LARKKPNTQLAPNIA

-333 LLDFPIVFTS
+333 LLDFPIIFTS

-399 FAPLYLTLPKRSNHS
+399 FAPLYLTLPKRSNHP

-422 AEQKGHFS
+422 AEQKGYFS
-430 LLDSETSILL
+430 LLDSETSTLL

-470 KPTILACDK
+470 KPTLLACDK
-479 HKNYTTTKMAFDFN
+479 HKNYTTTKMAFELN

-507 ANVLD
+507 ASVLD

-517 PHLNHPFIGII
+517 PHLNHPFIGIV

-546 GDFER
+546 GDLER
-551 IEEIA
+551 IEEMA
-556 RFEEFLLL
+556 RFEEFWLL
-564 GGEKA
+564 GGQKA

-598 EDELEIFQQMHDREI
+598 EDELEIFQQMHDKKI
-613 QSVATNSIGR
+613 QSIATNSIGR

-632 DLVGT
+632 GLTGT

-708 PFKKHVVVCSGGVFC
+708 PFKEHVVVCSGGVFC

-734 LRGLKRQYFFH
+734 LRELKRQYFFH
-745 KHFPPNDSSIPVGQA
+745 KHFPPNDSSIPIGQA

>member
-1 MNKIT
+1 MQYFNQTAWKFALCNDATLLNKIT

-31 FVRNTQVALEIILP
+31 FVRNTQAALEIILP

-77 LKFND
+77 LKSND

-128 AKCGARYSLLS
+128 AKCGARYSLLN

-151 PFKLCGF
+151 PFKLCEL
-158 CAFVYKDA
+158 CASIYQDPT
-166 NNKRFHI
+166 NKRFHI
-173 QGISCKKCGITLNY
+173 QGISCKKCGIALNY

-210 LKGNDDA
+210 LKG
-217 LLECAKDIQKGKI
+217 
-230 IALKGLG
+230 LG
-237 GFALLCDG
+237 GFALVCDA

-265 ALMFKDLN
+265 ALMFKNLN

-282 ALECESLN
+282 ELECESLN
-290 STSAPIL
+290 SASAPIL
-297 LARKKPNTPLAPNIA
+297 LARKKPDTQLASNIA

-333 LLDFPIVFTS
+333 LLDFPIIFTS

-354 EAEIDALSFIFDF
+354 EDEIDSLSFIFDF

-380 DSIAQC
+380 DSIVQRV
-386 IDNAIRPMRLARG
+386 DNIIRPMRLGRG
-399 FAPLYLTLPKRSNHS
+399 FSPLYLTLPKRSNGS

-470 KPTILACDK
+470 KPTILSCDK
-479 HKNYTTTKMAFDFN
+479 HKNYTTTKMACGFN

-507 ANVLD
+507 ASVLD

-551 IEEIA
+551 IEEVA
-556 RFEEFLLL
+556 RFEEFWLL
-564 GGEKA
+564 GGQKA

-583 HQLNKLLKRVQKHFK
+583 HQLNKLLRRVQKHFK
-598 EDELEIFQQMHDREI
+598 EDELEIFQQMHDKKI
-613 QSVATNSIGR
+613 QSIATNSIGR

-656 EIAFYPFKIKNSVVC
+656 EIAFYPFIIKNSVVC

-708 PFKKHVVVCSGGVFC
+708 PFKEHVVVCSGGVFC

-745 KHFPPNDSSIPVGQA
+745 KHFPPNDSSIPIGQA
-760 LMAYFNPTIIKKG
+760 LMAYFNPKIIKKG

>member
-1 MNKIT
+1 M
-6 LFGVVQGVGMRPF
+6 VQGVGMRPF

-31 FVRNTQVALEIILP
+31 FVRNTQAALEIILP

-54 ALKKGL
+54 ALKNGL

-70 ISPYDKT
+70 ISPYDKA
-77 LKFND
+77 LHFND

-128 AKCGARYSLLS
+128 AKCGARYSLLN

-151 PFKLCGF
+151 PFKLCKF
-158 CAFVYKDA
+158 CASVYKDA
-166 NNKRFHI
+166 HNKRFHI
-173 QGISCKKCGITLNY
+173 QGISCKKCGIALNY
-187 KRFKNDDALLECAKD
+187 KRFK
-202 IQKGKIIA
+202 
-210 LKGNDDA
+210 NDDA

-237 GFALLCDG
+237 GFALLCDA
-245 RNFQTIERL
+245 RNFKTIERL

-265 ALMFKDLN
+265 VLMFKDLES
-273 TAKQHAFLN
+273 AKQHAFLN

-297 LARKKPNTPLAPNIA
+297 LARKKPDTQLAPNIA

-354 EAEIDALSFIFDF
+354 ETEIDALSFIFDF

-380 DSIAQC
+380 DSIVQRV
-386 IDNAIRPMRLARG
+386 DNAIRPMRLARG
-399 FAPLYLTLPKRSNHS
+399 FAPLYLALPKRSNGS
-414 PKKILALG
+414 QQKILALG
-422 AEQKGHFS
+422 ADQKGYFS
-430 LLDSETSILL
+430 LLDSETSVLL

-470 KPTILACDK
+470 KPTLLACDK
-479 HKNYTTTKMAFDFN
+479 HQNYTTTKMAFEFN

-507 ANVLD
+507 ASVLD

-534 YENKIYGAECFV
+534 YENKIYGAECFI

-551 IEEIA
+551 IEEVA
-556 RFEEFLLL
+556 RFEEFWLL
-564 GGEKA
+564 GGQKA

-583 HQLNKLLKRVQKHFK
+583 HQLNKLLRRVQKHFK
-598 EDELEIFQQMHDREI
+598 EDELEIFQQMHDKKI

-656 EIAFYPFKIKNSVVC
+656 EIAFYPFEIKNSVVC
-671 LKEFYQAFEKDLG
+671 LKKFYQAFEKDLG

-708 PFKKHVVVCSGGVFC
+708 PFKGHVVVCSGGVFC

-734 LRGLKRQYFFH
+734 FKKLQREYFFH

>member
-31 FVRNTQVALEIILP
+31 FVRNTQAALEIILP
-45 AHKTESFLN
+45 AHQTESFLN

-60 PPLALVEKII
+60 PPLVLVEKII
-70 ISPYDKT
+70 ISPYDKA
-77 LKFND
+77 LHFND

-100 KDLGVCE
+100 KDLGVCK

-128 AKCGARYSLLS
+128 AKCGARYSLLN
-139 ALPYDRENSALK
+139 AMPYDRENSALK
-151 PFKLCGF
+151 PFKLCEF
-158 CAFVYKDA
+158 CTSTYQDPT
-166 NNKRFHI
+166 NKRFHI
-173 QGISCKKCGITLNY
+173 QGISCKKCGIALNY
-187 KRFKNDDALLECAKD
+187 KRFK
-202 IQKGKIIA
+202 
-210 LKGNDDA
+210 NDDA

-237 GFALLCDG
+237 GFALLCDA

-273 TAKQHAFLN
+273 AAKQHAFLN
-282 ALECESLN
+282 ALECESLI
-290 STSAPIL
+290 STSTPIL
-297 LARKKPNTPLAPNIA
+297 LAHKKPNAQLAPNIA

-354 EAEIDALSFIFDF
+354 EKEIDSLHFIFDF

-380 DSIAQC
+380 DSIVQRV
-386 IDNAIRPMRLARG
+386 DNAIRPMRLARG
-399 FAPLYLTLPKRSNHS
+399 FAPLYLTLPKRSNHT

-430 LLDSETSILL
+430 LLDSETSVLL

-470 KPTILACDK
+470 KPTLLACDK
-479 HKNYTTTKMAFDFN
+479 HQNYTTTKMAFDFN

-507 ANVLD
+507 ASILD

-534 YENKIYGAECFV
+534 YGNKIYGAECFV
-546 GDFER
+546 GDLER
-551 IEEIA
+551 IEETA
-556 RFEEFLLL
+556 RFEEFWLL
-564 GGEKA
+564 GGQKA

-583 HQLNKLLKRVQKHFK
+583 HQLNKLLKRIQKHFK
-598 EDELEIFQQMHDREI
+598 EDELEIFQQMHDKKI
-613 QSVATNSIGR
+613 QSIATNSIGR

-632 DLVGT
+632 DLTGT

-671 LKEFYQAFEKDLG
+671 LKDFYQAFEKDLG

-708 PFKKHVVVCSGGVFC
+708 PFKEHVVVCSGGVFC

-745 KHFPPNDSSIPVGQA
+745 KHFPPNDSSIPIGQA